1 MREVSR
7 EARSARGLGWRAV
20 ALVLLWVM
28 PIATGWSQSLPPL
41 QSVKSLDVPR
51 YLGRWYEIAKFPN
64 RFQRECV
71 SDTSADYTLL
81 PDGHLRV
88 LNQCRQA
95 DGEWQR
101 AVGLAKQVGDD
112 QSARLEVRF
121 APAWLSFLPFV
132 WGDYWVVDLDDKYEL
147 VAVSEPARAYLWV
160 LSRSPVVD
168 ASRYAALLAR
178 LAAMGLDV
186 SRLEKTPQPLAVR

>member
-7 EARSARGLGWRAV
+7 EAYWPRGLGWRAV
-20 ALVLLWVM
+20 ALVFLWVL
-28 PIATGWSQSLPPL
+28 PSAAVWSQSLPPL

-64 RFQRECV
+64 RFQRQCV

-81 PDGHLRV
+81 PEGHLRV

-101 AVGLAKQVGDD
+101 AVGLAKQVGDE

-147 VAVSEPARAYLWV
+147 VAVSEPARAYLCV

-178 LAAMGLDV
+178 LTAMGLDV